1 MNVAIACVNYNSYE
15 SLADFVKSVDE
26 AVRYSLN
33 KGQELKVK
41 LLIADNSEEKKRLSL
56 TKFINIE
63 CEISL
68 CQNLGYLGGA
78 FKVINDIEDR
88 SIFDYIIISNVDV
101 LVNLDFFSRLNVINP
116 DGIGWIAPGI
126 FKPQMNKICSFEW
139 QHRPSIRRMKLY
151 SFLFSHP
158 AIYSIYFVMS
168 RLKIKSEANTDMN
181 NREIYAGYGSFMIF
195 TKEFMTI
202 KDKWDYGPFL
212 FGEEIFFGELVRQA
226 KLKVLY
232 VPSLQITDV
241 GKVSTGRMN
250 AIGKLK
256 VQKVSNDY
264 LLKTFFDK

>member
-1 MNVAIACVNYNSYE
+1 MNVAIACVNYNSYGP
-15 SLADFVKSVDE
+15 LLDFLNSVEE
-26 AVRYSLN
+26 AARYSLEL
-33 KGQELKVK
+33 GQSLNACV
-41 LLIADNSEEKKRLSL
+41 LIADNSEEKQDVQIDKY
-56 TKFINIE
+56 KNIK
-63 CEISL
+63 CMVSL
-68 CQNLGYLGGA
+68 CPNLGYLGGA
-78 FKVINDIEDR
+78 FKVINEIDNR
-88 SIFDYIIISNVDV
+88 SYYDYIIISNVDV
-101 LVNLDFFSRLNVINP
+101 ILNKDFFSRLQGINP
-116 DGIGWIAPGI
+116 DGLGWIAPGI
-126 FKPQMNKICSFEW
+126 FKPQMNKICNFEW
-139 QHRPSIRRMKLY
+139 QHRPSVRRMKLY

-168 RLKIKSEANTDMN
+168 RLKIKSETNTDMN